1 MWMLSW
7 RREMKKNPARPAS
20 PARAG
25 AVVEPMESRQLLSAA
40 PALVLQNFDVV
51 PGNER
56 MVFNRIGHLDTKV
69 PNIVHDRAV
78 LRLRNTGGQTLQI
91 RRWSFRGPWMSTT
104 PIPTSIAPGKSVDLV
119 LKFTANQPPAYTY
132 NQTNGDFNPRKAGA
146 YAGSLTFTTNDPA
159 HPTQVEQLAGW
170 YQDRSESA
178 EEPNLQTMLNLIF
191 NYKTKF
197 ATGQVTALPEP
208 SGKKLYGEEVNS
220 AYWSVADPAKSV
232 SVRQLAS
239 WHTQGNPVALS
250 WFAKGTTTNHKLFT
264 TAGAEGQSFLP
275 HIQGSSST
283 PAAGSFKPG
292 SAKFGFKVD
301 YESSVDSRN
310 HPTGGGH
317 HVRFYPVRDH
327 NGRILANTYFMVM
340 DYSVAGSGAGGQ
352 NFDFQDNVYV
362 VSNVKPGGN

>member
-1 MWMLSW
+1 MWSLSS
-7 RREMKKNPARPAS
+7 RRESNENVSRPARPAR
-20 PARAG
+20 PC
-25 AVVEPMESRQLLSAA
+25 AVVEVMESRQLCSAA
-40 PALVLQNFDVV
+40 PALALQNLDVV

-56 MVFNRIGHLDTKV
+56 MVFNRIGHLDAKV
-69 PNIVHDRAV
+69 PNVVHDRAV
-78 LRLRNTGGQTLQI
+78 LRLRNTGGQTLRINRWQI
-91 RRWSFRGPWMSTT
+91 KGPWVALSM
-104 PIPTSIAPGKSVDLV
+104 PASIAPGKSVDV
-119 LKFTANQPPAYTY
+119 VIKFIANAPPPYTY
-132 NQTNGDFNPRKAGA
+132 NQTNGTFNPRKAGA
-146 YAGSLTFTTNDPA
+146 YAGTLTFNTNDPA

-178 EEPNLQTMLNLIF
+178 EEPNLQVMLNTIF
-191 NYKTKF
+191 NYKTKI
-197 ATGQVTALPEP
+197 ATGQVLALPEP

-220 AYWSVADPAKSV
+220 AYWGVADATTSV
-232 SVRQLAS
+232 SVRQLGS
-239 WHTQGNPVALS
+239 WHTQGNPVTLS
-250 WFAKGTTTNHKLFT
+250 WFAKGTATNHKLFT

-283 PAAGSFKPG
+283 PAAGTFKPG
-292 SAKFGFKVD
+292 STKFGFKID

-362 VSNVKPGGN
+362 VSNVKPAGN

>member
-1 MWMLSW
+1 MWLLSW
-7 RREMKKNPARPAS
+7 RRESKKSSPRPAS
-20 PARAG
+20 PPRAF
-25 AVVEPMESRQLLSAA
+25 ATIEPMEPRQLLAAA
-40 PALVLQNFDVV
+40 PALVLQNLDVV

-56 MVFNRIGHLDTKV
+56 MVFNRIGHLDAKV
-69 PNIVHDRAV
+69 PNVVHDRAV
-78 LRLRNTGGQTLQI
+78 LRLRNTGGQTLRINRWQI
-91 RRWSFRGPWMSTT
+91 KGPWIATNNV
-104 PIPTSIAPGKSVDLV
+104 PASIAPGRFVDV
-119 LKFTANQPPAYTY
+119 KLKFIANAPPAYTY
-132 NQTNGDFNPRKAGA
+132 NQTNGTFNPRKAGA
-146 YAGSLTFTTNDPA
+146 YAGTLTFNTNDPA

-191 NYKTKF
+191 NYKTRF
-197 ATGQVTALPEP
+197 ATGRVIALPEP

-220 AYWSVADPAKSV
+220 AYWSAADPSKSV

-239 WHTQGNPVALS
+239 WHTQGNPVTLS
-250 WFAKGTTTNHKLFT
+250 WFAKGTTTNRKLFT

-275 HIQGSSST
+275 HVQGSSST

-292 SAKFGFKVD
+292 STKFGFKID

-310 HPTGGGH
+310 HASGGGH

-327 NGRILANTYFMVM
+327 NGRVLANTYFMIM
-340 DYSVAGSGAGGQ
+340 DYSVAGSGAGAQ